1 MVAEGEVKINQ
12 QEFVWRR
19 EPCNQLPDFSL
30 TSQIWR
36 RCVSAVFIVVS
47 VLVQFC
53 QVFQYWTSSL
63 GVLRFCSMFS
73 MYRNF
78 VFLSFD
84 VSFDVSVM
92 FPRVLYCLYFVSS
105 CVVRYC
111 LISLSDALVADD
123 FSCV

>member
-1 MVAEGEVKINQ
+1 MVAEGEVKIN

-84 VSFDVSVM
+84 VSSDVSVM